1 MESLALAKKF
11 LICLIFATGGLGEL
25 WMLTRTSA
33 AKEPLRVP
41 DEILS
46 NLRTGDLVFRLGDV
60 TDSRIIA
67 TATDFKYSHVGMIVR
82 ERPLLVVHAVTGE
95 GGLDGVAA
103 VSVREFLAHARDF
116 GAARMKFL
124 SEEQK
129 ARLAASLLRRV
140 GEDFTL
146 RPRGEANLYC
156 TTLLEQE
163 ISKITE
169 FSPQYFE
176 LNLAVLG
183 GEYLAPKAFWH
194 YGGVEILYER

>member
-11 LICLIFATGGLGEL
+11 LICLILVAGGLGEL
-25 WMLTRTSA
+25 WMLTHAPA
-33 AKEPLRVP
+33 AKEPLRIP

-46 NLRTGDLVFRLGDV
+46 NLCTGDLVFRLGDV

-67 TATDFKYSHVGMIVR
+67 TATDFKYSHVGIIVR
-82 ERPLLVVHAVTGE
+82 ESPLLVVHAVTGE
-95 GGLDGVAA
+95 GERDGVAA
-103 VSVREFLAHARDF
+103 VSMREFLAHARDF
-116 GAARMKFL
+116 GAVRMKFL

-140 GEDFTL
+140 GESFAL

-169 FSPQYFE
+169 FSPQYFK

-183 GEYLAPKAFWH
+183 GEYLAPKAFWR

>member
-1 MESLALAKKF
+1 MEGCALAKK
-11 LICLIFATGGLGEL
+11 LLVCLIFALGGLGEP
-25 WMLTRTSA
+25 WTLTRAPT

-95 GGLDGVAA
+95 GEQDGVAT
-103 VSVREFLAHARDF
+103 VSMREFLAHARDF
-116 GAARMKFL
+116 GAVRMKFL

-140 GEDFTL
+140 GESFAL

-169 FSPQYFE
+169 FSPQYFK

-183 GEYLAPKAFWH
+183 GEYLAPKAFWR
-194 YGGVEILYER
+194 YGGVEILYEQ

>member
-1 MESLALAKKF
+1 MEGCALAKK
-11 LICLIFATGGLGEL
+11 LLVCLIFALGAFGEL
-25 WMLTRTSA
+25 WTLTRAPT

-46 NLRTGDLVFRLGDV
+46 NLRTGDLVFRMGDV

-67 TATDFKYSHVGMIVR
+67 TATNFKYSHVGIIVR
-82 ERPLLVVHAVTGE
+82 ERPLVIVHAVTGE
-95 GGLDGVAA
+95 GERDGVAA
-103 VSVREFLAHARDF
+103 VSMQEFLAHARDF
-116 GAARMKFL
+116 GAARINFL

-129 ARLAASLLRRV
+129 ARLATSLLKRV
-140 GEDFTL
+140 GEGFTL

-169 FSPQYFE
+169 FSPQYFK
-176 LNLAVLG
+176 LSLAALG

-194 YGGVEILYER
+194 YGGIEILYER

>member
-1 MESLALAKKF
+1 M
-11 LICLIFATGGLGEL
+11 IFVAGGLGEL
-25 WMLTRTSA
+25 WMLTHAPA

-46 NLRTGDLVFRLGDV
+46 NLRTGDLVFRLGDI

-82 ERPLLVVHAVTGE
+82 ERPLLVVHAITGE
-95 GGLDGVAA
+95 GGLEGVAA
-103 VSVREFLAHARDF
+103 VSMQEFLAHARDF

-124 SEEQK
+124 NEEQK

-156 TTLLEQE
+156 TTLFEQE
-163 ISKITE
+163 ISKIVE
-169 FSPQYFE
+169 FSPQYFK
-176 LNLAVLG
+176 LSLAVLG

>member
-1 MESLALAKKF
+1 
-11 LICLIFATGGLGEL
+11 
-25 WMLTRTSA
+25 MLTRAPA

-41 DEILS
+41 NEILS
-46 NLRTGDLVFRLGDV
+46 NLRTGDLVFRMGDV

-67 TATDFKYSHVGMIVR
+67 ATTDFKYSHIGIIVR
-82 ERPLLVVHAVTGE
+82 ERPLLIVHAVTGE
-95 GGLDGVAA
+95 GERDGVAA
-103 VSVREFLAHARDF
+103 VSMQEFLTHARDF

-129 ARLAASLLRRV
+129 AHLATSLLRRA
-140 GEDFTL
+140 GEDFAL
-146 RPRGEANLYC
+146 RPCGEANLYC

-169 FSPQYFE
+169 FSPQYFK
-176 LNLAVLG
+176 LSLAVLG
-183 GEYLAPKAFWH
+183 GEYLVPKAFWH

>member
-1 MESLALAKKF
+1 M
-11 LICLIFATGGLGEL
+11 TGGLGEL
-25 WMLTRTSA
+25 WMLTRAPA

-103 VSVREFLAHARDF
+103 VSMREFLAHAGDF

-140 GEDFTL
+140 GESFTL

>member
-1 MESLALAKKF
+1 MEGCALAKK
-11 LICLIFATGGLGEL
+11 LLVCLIFALGSLGEL
-25 WMLTRTSA
+25 WTLTRAPA
-33 AKEPLRVP
+33 AKEPLQVP

-82 ERPLLVVHAVTGE
+82 ERPLLIVHAVTGE
-95 GGLDGVAA
+95 GERDGVAA
-103 VSVREFLAHARDF
+103 VTMREFLAHARDF

-124 SEEQK
+124 NEEQK

-169 FSPQYFE
+169 FSPQYFK
-176 LNLAVLG
+176 LSLAVLG
-183 GEYLAPKAFWH
+183 GEYLALKVFWH

>member
-1 MESLALAKKF
+1 MEGCALAKK
-11 LICLIFATGGLGEL
+11 LLVCLIFALGGLGEL
-25 WMLTRTSA
+25 WTLTRA
-33 AKEPLRVP
+33 PVAKEPLRVP

-67 TATDFKYSHVGMIVR
+67 TTTDFKYSHVGMIVR
-82 ERPLLVVHAVTGE
+82 ECPLLVVHAVTGE
-95 GGLDGVAA
+95 GEQDGVAT
-103 VSVREFLAHARDF
+103 VSMREFLAHARDF
-116 GAARMKFL
+116 GAVRMKFL

-129 ARLAASLLRRV
+129 ARLAASLLKRV
-140 GEDFTL
+140 GEGFAL

-169 FSPQYFE
+169 FSPQYFK

-183 GEYLAPKAFWH
+183 GEYLAPKAFWY

>member
-11 LICLIFATGGLGEL
+11 LICLIFVAGGLGEL
-25 WMLTRTSA
+25 RMLTRASA

-67 TATDFKYSHVGMIVR
+67 TATDFKYSHVGTIVR

-95 GGLDGVAA
+95 GEQDGVAA
-103 VSVREFLAHARDF
+103 VSMREFLAHARDF
-116 GAARMKFL
+116 GAVRMKFL

-129 ARLAASLLRRV
+129 ARLADSLLRRV
-140 GEDFTL
+140 GESFTL

-169 FSPQYFE
+169 FSPQYFK

-194 YGGVEILYER
+194 YGGVEILYEW

>member
-11 LICLIFATGGLGEL
+11 LICLILVAGGLGEL
-25 WMLTRTSA
+25 GTLTRAPA

-95 GGLDGVAA
+95 GEQDGVAA
-103 VSVREFLAHARDF
+103 VSMQEFLAHARDF
-116 GAARMKFL
+116 GAVRMKFL

-140 GEDFTL
+140 GESFAL

-169 FSPQYFE
+169 FSPQYFK

>member
-1 MESLALAKKF
+1 VESLALAKKF
-11 LICLIFATGGLGEL
+11 LICLILVAGGLGEL
-25 WMLTRTSA
+25 WMLTHAPA
-33 AKEPLRVP
+33 AKEPLRIP

-67 TATDFKYSHVGMIVR
+67 TATDFKYSHVGIIVR
-82 ERPLLVVHAVTGE
+82 ESPLLVMHAVTGE
-95 GGLDGVAA
+95 GERDGVAA
-103 VSVREFLAHARDF
+103 VSMREFLAHARDF

-124 SEEQK
+124 SDEQK
-129 ARLAASLLRRV
+129 ARLAASLIRRV
-140 GEDFTL
+140 GESFAL

-169 FSPQYFE
+169 FSPQYFK

-183 GEYLAPKAFWH
+183 GEYLAPKAFWR

>member
-1 MESLALAKKF
+1 MESLALAKK
-11 LICLIFATGGLGEL
+11 LHICLIFVAGWLGEL
-25 WMLTRTSA
+25 WMLTHAPA

-60 TDSRIIA
+60 TDSRIIVA
-67 TATDFKYSHVGMIVR
+67 ATDFKYSHVGIIVR

-95 GGLDGVAA
+95 GERNGVAT
-103 VSVREFLAHARDF
+103 VSMREFLAHARDF
-116 GAARMKFL
+116 GAVRMKFL

-140 GEDFTL
+140 GEGFAL

-169 FSPQYFE
+169 FSPQYFK

-194 YGGVEILYER
+194 YDGVEILYER

>member
-1 MESLALAKKF
+1 MEGCALAKK
-11 LICLIFATGGLGEL
+11 LLVCLIFALGAFGEL
-25 WMLTRTSA
+25 WTLTRAPT

-46 NLRTGDLVFRLGDV
+46 NLRTGDLVFRMGDV

-67 TATDFKYSHVGMIVR
+67 TATNFRYSHVGIIVR
-82 ERPLLVVHAVTGE
+82 ERPLVIVHAVTGE
-95 GGLDGVAA
+95 GERDGVAA
-103 VSVREFLAHARDF
+103 VSMQEFLAHARDF
-116 GAARMKFL
+116 GAARINFL

-129 ARLAASLLRRV
+129 ARLATSLLKRV
-140 GEDFTL
+140 GEGFTL

-169 FSPQYFE
+169 FSPQYFK
-176 LNLAVLG
+176 LSLAALG

-194 YGGVEILYER
+194 YGGIEILYER

>member
-1 MESLALAKKF
+1 VESLALAKKL

-67 TATDFKYSHVGMIVR
+67 TTTDFKYSHVGMIVR

-95 GGLDGVAA
+95 GERDGVAA
-103 VSVREFLAHARDF
+103 VSMREFLTHARDF

-129 ARLAASLLRRV
+129 ARLADSLLRRV

-169 FSPQYFE
+169 FSPQYFK
-176 LNLAVLG
+176 LSLAVLS

-194 YGGVEILYER
+194 YSGVEILYEW

>member
-11 LICLIFATGGLGEL
+11 LICLILVAGRLGEL
-25 WMLTRTSA
+25 GTLTRAPA

-67 TATDFKYSHVGMIVR
+67 TTTDFKYSHVGMIVR

-95 GGLDGVAA
+95 GEQDGVAA
-103 VSVREFLAHARDF
+103 VSMQEFLAHARDF
-116 GAARMKFL
+116 GAVRMKFL

-140 GEDFTL
+140 GESFAL

-169 FSPQYFE
+169 FSPQYFK

-183 GEYLAPKAFWH
+183 GEYLAPKAFWR

>member
-1 MESLALAKKF
+1 
-11 LICLIFATGGLGEL
+11 
-25 WMLTRTSA
+25 MLTRAPA

-67 TATDFKYSHVGMIVR
+67 TTTDFKYSHVGMIVR

-95 GGLDGVAA
+95 GERDGVAA
-103 VSVREFLAHARDF
+103 VSMQEFLAHARDF
-116 GAARMKFL
+116 GAVRMKFL

-140 GEDFTL
+140 GESFTL

-169 FSPQYFE
+169 FSPQYFK

>member
-11 LICLIFATGGLGEL
+11 LICLIFVAGGLGEL
-25 WMLTRTSA
+25 WMLTHAPA

-46 NLRTGDLVFRLGDV
+46 NLRTGDLVFRLGDI

-82 ERPLLVVHAVTGE
+82 ERPLLVVHAITGE
-95 GGLDGVAA
+95 GGLEGVAA
-103 VSVREFLAHARDF
+103 VSMQEFLAHARDF

-124 SEEQK
+124 NEEQK

-156 TTLLEQE
+156 TTLFEQE
-163 ISKITE
+163 ISKIVE
-169 FSPQYFE
+169 FSPQYFK
-176 LNLAVLG
+176 LSLAVLG

>member
-1 MESLALAKKF
+1 
-11 LICLIFATGGLGEL
+11 
-25 WMLTRTSA
+25 MLTRAPT

-46 NLRTGDLVFRLGDV
+46 NLRTGDLVFRMGDV

-67 TATDFKYSHVGMIVR
+67 TATNFKYSHVGMIVR
-82 ERPLLVVHAVTGE
+82 ERPLVIVHAVTGE
-95 GGLDGVAA
+95 GERDGVAA
-103 VSVREFLAHARDF
+103 VSMQEFLAHARDF
-116 GAARMKFL
+116 GAARINFL

-129 ARLAASLLRRV
+129 MRLAASLLKRV
-140 GEDFTL
+140 GEGFAL

-169 FSPQYFE
+169 FSPQYFK
-176 LNLAVLG
+176 LSLAVLG

>member
-1 MESLALAKKF
+1 MEGCALAKK
-11 LICLIFATGGLGEL
+11 LLVCLTFALGAFGEL
-25 WMLTRTSA
+25 WMLTRAPT

-103 VSVREFLAHARDF
+103 VSMREFLAHARDF
-116 GAARMKFL
+116 GAVRMKFL

-129 ARLAASLLRRV
+129 ARLAASLLRRI
-140 GEDFTL
+140 GESFTL

-183 GEYLAPKAFWH
+183 GEYLSPKAFWH

>member
-1 MESLALAKKF
+1 MEGCALAKKL
-11 LICLIFATGGLGEL
+11 LICLIFALGGLGEL
-25 WMLTRTSA
+25 WMLTCAPT

-67 TATDFKYSHVGMIVR
+67 ATTDFKYSHVGMIVR
-82 ERPLLVVHAVTGE
+82 ERPLLIVHAVTGE
-95 GGLDGVAA
+95 GERDGVAA
-103 VSVREFLAHARDF
+103 VSMREFLAHARDF

-124 SEEQK
+124 NEEQK
-129 ARLAASLLRRV
+129 ARLAASLLKRV

-146 RPRGEANLYC
+146 RPRGEVNLYC

-169 FSPQYFE
+169 FSPQYFK
-176 LNLAVLG
+176 LSLAVLS

>member
-25 WMLTRTSA
+25 WMLTHAPA
-33 AKEPLRVP
+33 AKEPLRIP

-67 TATDFKYSHVGMIVR
+67 TATDFKYSHVGIIVR
-82 ERPLLVVHAVTGE
+82 ESPLLVMHAVTGE
-95 GGLDGVAA
+95 GERDGVAA
-103 VSVREFLAHARDF
+103 VSMWEFLAHARDF

-124 SEEQK
+124 SDEQK

-140 GEDFTL
+140 GESFAL

-169 FSPQYFE
+169 FSPQYFK

>member
-25 WMLTRTSA
+25 WMLTRASA

-82 ERPLLVVHAVTGE
+82 ERPLLVVHAITGE
-95 GGLDGVAA
+95 GEQDGITA
-103 VSVREFLAHARDF
+103 VSMCEFLAHARDF
-116 GAARMKFL
+116 GAVRMKFL

-129 ARLAASLLRRV
+129 ARLDASLLKRV
-140 GEDFTL
+140 GEGFTL

-169 FSPQYFE
+169 FSPQYFK
-176 LNLAVLG
+176 LSLAVLG

>member
-25 WMLTRTSA
+25 WMLTRAPT
-33 AKEPLRVP
+33 AKESLRVP

-95 GGLDGVAA
+95 GERDGVAT
-103 VSVREFLAHARDF
+103 VSMREFLAHARDF
-116 GAARMKFL
+116 GAVRIKFL

-169 FSPQYFE
+169 FSPQYFK

-183 GEYLAPKAFWH
+183 GEYLAPKAFW
-194 YGGVEILYER
+194 YCGGVEILYER

>member
-1 MESLALAKKF
+1 MEGCALAKK
-11 LICLIFATGGLGEL
+11 LLVCLIFALSGLGEL
-25 WMLTRTSA
+25 WTLTRA
-33 AKEPLRVP
+33 PVAKEPLWVP

-46 NLRTGDLVFRLGDV
+46 NLRTGDLAFRMGDV

-67 TATDFKYSHVGMIVR
+67 TATNFKYSHVGIIVR
-82 ERPLLVVHAVTGE
+82 ERPLVIVHAVTGE
-95 GGLDGVAA
+95 GERDGVAA
-103 VSVREFLAHARDF
+103 VSMREFLAHARDF
-116 GAARMKFL
+116 GVARMKFL
-124 SEEQK
+124 NEEQK
-129 ARLAASLLRRV
+129 ARLATSLLKRV

-169 FSPQYFE
+169 FSPQYFK
-176 LNLAVLG
+176 LSLAVLG
-183 GEYLAPKAFWH
+183 GEYLAPKAFWY

>member
-1 MESLALAKKF
+1 MESLALAKKL

-82 ERPLLVVHAVTGE
+82 ERPLLIVHAVTGE
-95 GGLDGVAA
+95 GEQEGVAA
-103 VSVREFLAHARDF
+103 VSMREFLAHARDF

-124 SEEQK
+124 NKEQK
-129 ARLAASLLRRV
+129 ARIAASLLRRV
-140 GEDFTL
+140 GESFTL

-194 YGGVEILYER
+194 YGGVEILYEW

>member
-1 MESLALAKKF
+1 MEGCALAKK
-11 LICLIFATGGLGEL
+11 LLVCLIFALGGLGEL
-25 WMLTRTSA
+25 WTLTRAPT
-33 AKEPLRVP
+33 AKEPLWVP

-60 TDSRIIA
+60 TDRRIIA
-67 TATDFKYSHVGMIVR
+67 TTTDFKYSHVGIIVR
-82 ERPLLVVHAVTGE
+82 ESPLLVVHAVTGE
-95 GGLDGVAA
+95 GERDGVAA
-103 VSVREFLAHARDF
+103 VSMREFLAHARDF

-140 GEDFTL
+140 GESFTL

-169 FSPQYFE
+169 FSPQYFK

-183 GEYLAPKAFWH
+183 GEYLASKAFWH
-194 YGGVEILYER
+194 HGGVEILYER

>member
-1 MESLALAKKF
+1 MA
-11 LICLIFATGGLGEL
+11 GGLGEL
-25 WMLTRTSA
+25 WMLTHAPA

-46 NLRTGDLVFRLGDV
+46 NLRTGDLVFRLGDI

-95 GGLDGVAA
+95 GGLEGVAA
-103 VSVREFLAHARDF
+103 VSMHEFLAHARDF
-116 GAARMKFL
+116 GAVRMKFL

-140 GEDFTL
+140 CEDFTL

-169 FSPQYFE
+169 FSPKYFK
-176 LNLAVLG
+176 LSLAVLG

-194 YGGVEILYER
+194 YGGVEILYEW

>member
-1 MESLALAKKF
+1 VESLALAKKF
-11 LICLIFATGGLGEL
+11 LICLIFVAGGLGEL
-25 WMLTRTSA
+25 WMLTHAPA
-33 AKEPLRVP
+33 AKEPLRIP

-67 TATDFKYSHVGMIVR
+67 TATDFKYSHVGIIVC
-82 ERPLLVVHAVTGE
+82 ESPLLVVHAVTGE
-95 GGLDGVAA
+95 GERDGVAA
-103 VSVREFLAHARDF
+103 VSMREFLAHARDF

-124 SEEQK
+124 SDEQK

-140 GEDFTL
+140 GESFAL

-169 FSPQYFE
+169 FSPQYFK

-183 GEYLAPKAFWH
+183 GEYLAPKAFWR

>member
-1 MESLALAKKF
+1 MEGCALAKK
-11 LICLIFATGGLGEL
+11 LLVCLIFATGGLGEL
-25 WMLTRTSA
+25 WTLTRA
-33 AKEPLRVP
+33 PVAKEPLRVP

-67 TATDFKYSHVGMIVR
+67 TTTDFKYSHVGMIVR

-95 GGLDGVAA
+95 GERDGVAA
-103 VSVREFLAHARDF
+103 VSMREFLTHARDF

-129 ARLAASLLRRV
+129 ARLADSLLRRV

-169 FSPQYFE
+169 FSPQYFK
-176 LNLAVLG
+176 LSLAVLS

-194 YGGVEILYER
+194 YSGVEILYEW

>member
-1 MESLALAKKF
+1 MEGCALAKK
-11 LICLIFATGGLGEL
+11 LLVCLIFALSGLGEL
-25 WMLTRTSA
+25 WTLTRA
-33 AKEPLRVP
+33 PVAKEPLWVP

-46 NLRTGDLVFRLGDV
+46 NLRTGDLVFRMGDV

-67 TATDFKYSHVGMIVR
+67 TATNFKYSHVGIIVR
-82 ERPLLVVHAVTGE
+82 ERPLVIVHAVTGE
-95 GGLDGVAA
+95 GERDGVAA
-103 VSVREFLAHARDF
+103 VSMREFLAHARDF
-116 GAARMKFL
+116 GVARMKFL
-124 SEEQK
+124 NEEQK
-129 ARLAASLLRRV
+129 ARLATSLLKRV

-169 FSPQYFE
+169 FSPQYFK
-176 LNLAVLG
+176 LSLAVLG
-183 GEYLAPKAFWH
+183 GEYLAPKAFWY

>member
-11 LICLIFATGGLGEL
+11 LICLIFATSGLGEL
-25 WMLTRTSA
+25 WMLTRASA

-103 VSVREFLAHARDF
+103 VSMREFLAHARDF
-116 GAARMKFL
+116 GAVRMKFL

-129 ARLAASLLRRV
+129 ARLAVSLLRRV
-140 GEDFTL
+140 GESFTL

-169 FSPQYFE
+169 FSPQYFK

>member
-1 MESLALAKKF
+1 MESLALAKKL
-11 LICLIFATGGLGEL
+11 LICLIFVAGWLGEL
-25 WMLTRTSA
+25 WMLTHAPA

-60 TDSRIIA
+60 TDSRIIVA
-67 TATDFKYSHVGMIVR
+67 ATDFKYSHVGIIVR

-95 GGLDGVAA
+95 GERNGVAT
-103 VSVREFLAHARDF
+103 VSMREFLAHARDF
-116 GAARMKFL
+116 GAVRMKFL

-140 GEDFTL
+140 GEGFAL

-169 FSPQYFE
+169 FSPQYFK

-194 YGGVEILYER
+194 YDGVEILYER

>member
-1 MESLALAKKF
+1 MEGCALAKK
-11 LICLIFATGGLGEL
+11 LLVCLIFALGAFGEL
-25 WMLTRTSA
+25 WTLTRAPT

-95 GGLDGVAA
+95 GERDGVAA
-103 VSVREFLAHARDF
+103 VSMQEFLAHARDF
-116 GAARMKFL
+116 GAARINFL

-129 ARLAASLLRRV
+129 ARLATSLLKRV
-140 GEDFTL
+140 GEGFTL

-169 FSPQYFE
+169 FSPQYFK
-176 LNLAVLG
+176 LSLAALG

-194 YGGVEILYER
+194 YGGIEILYER

>member
-1 MESLALAKKF
+1 M
-11 LICLIFATGGLGEL
+11 IFAAGGLGEL
-25 WMLTRTSA
+25 WMLTRASA

-46 NLRTGDLVFRLGDV
+46 NLRTGDPVFRLGDV

-67 TATDFKYSHVGMIVR
+67 TATNFKYSHVGMIVR
-82 ERPLLVVHAVTGE
+82 ERPLVIVHAVMGE
-95 GGLDGVAA
+95 GERDGVAA
-103 VSVREFLAHARDF
+103 VSMQEFLAHARDF
-116 GAARMKFL
+116 GAARINFL

-140 GEDFTL
+140 GEGFTL

-169 FSPQYFE
+169 FFPQYFK
-176 LNLAVLG
+176 LGLAVLG

-194 YGGVEILYER
+194 YSGVEILYEW